1 MDASCV
7 SSSDDETCGDG
18 RSLVGRPFLAW
29 IRTLDAEQK
38 KKAEETST
46 STRRREEETKKTKIV
61 KPKFRH
67 YFEKRTRHHF
77 LRVAPKKKQKDRE
90 NEEERTNEMTVVDDE
105 FVPTVSLTL
114 YETDFDKFVSKL
126 GEAYEKYGFVILEN
140 HGVAQTE
147 IERAFRL
154 SQHFFE
160 DLSQEEK
167 EKYHLPGKAGARGFT
182 AFGRETAKGATKS
195 DLKEFWHLG
204 RDLPKGHKF
213 EKFMLPNLE
222 VDEVE
227 GFTTSAKHIFYALDE
242 LGNRVLQALAVY
254 LKQDRH
260 FFDDKVDEGNSILR
274 IIHYPP
280 IAEESA
286 GHVRA
291 GAHEDIN
298 LITLL
303 LGADEGGLQI
313 LRKDGKWLDVNPA
326 PGCVTCNIGDML
338 QRLTNHVLPSTTHR
352 VVNPPKERA
361 HIPRF
366 SMPYFLHPNP
376 DYVIETLE
384 SCISNDRPNRYPEP
398 ISSDDYL
405 QERLM
410 EIKLK

>member
-1 MDASCV
+1 L
-7 SSSDDETCGDG
+7 TFL
-18 RSLVGRPFLAW
+18 LVGRLEGGTIHFQNFSQERATLHSRRSEED
-29 IRTLDAEQK
+29 RTNFFFIQK
-38 KKAEETST
+38 KMVEGGEDA
-46 STRRREEETKKTKIV
+46 
-61 KPKFRH
+61 
-67 YFEKRTRHHF
+67 
-77 LRVAPKKKQKDRE
+77 
-90 NEEERTNEMTVVDDE
+90 DDD

-114 YETDFDKFVSKL
+114 YETDFDQFVSKL

-147 IERAFRL
+147 IEKAFRL
-154 SQHFFE
+154 SKQFFE

-167 EKYHLPGKAGARGFT
+167 EKYHLPGKGGARGFT

-204 RDLPKGHKF
+204 RDLPQGHKF
-213 EKFMLPNLE
+213 EKFMPPNVE
-222 VDEVE
+222 VNEVE
-227 GFTTSAKHIFYALDE
+227 GFTDSAKHIFYALDE
-242 LGNRVLQALAVY
+242 LGCRVLQALAVY

-260 FFDDKVDEGNSILR
+260 FFDDKVNEGNSILR

-376 DYVIETLE
+376 DYVIDTLE
-384 SCISNDRPNRYPEP
+384 SCVSEDRPNRYPEP

-405 QERLM
+405 QERLK

>member
-1 MDASCV
+1 MRRAALNLNFTFIC
-7 SSSDDETCGDG
+7 
-18 RSLVGRPFLAW
+18 R
-29 IRTLDAEQK
+29 
-38 KKAEETST
+38 KA
-46 STRRREEETKKTKIV
+46 TKK
-61 KPKFRH
+61 
-67 YFEKRTRHHF
+67 FEKRT
-77 LRVAPKKKQKDRE
+77 KQKPKAHDKKERKKE
-90 NEEERTNEMTVVDDE
+90 TTMTIIVGGGVEEEGEEDD

-114 YETDFDKFVSKL
+114 YETDFDQFVNKL

-140 HGVAQTE
+140 HGVAQTD

-154 SQHFFE
+154 SKSFFE

-167 EKYHLPGKAGARGFT
+167 EKYHLPGKGGARGFT

-195 DLKEFWHLG
+195 DLKEFWHQG
-204 RDLPKGHKF
+204 RDLPTKGHKF
-213 EKFMLPNLE
+213 EKFMPPNVE
-222 VDEVE
+222 VNEIE
-227 GFTTSAKHIFYALDE
+227 GFTESAKHIFYSLDE

-376 DYVIETLE
+376 DYVIDTLE
-384 SCISNDRPNRYPEP
+384 SCVSEDRPNRYPEP

-405 QERLM
+405 QERLK

>member
-1 MDASCV
+1 MESQAQALHRHSTARTDAALQELSQGIAGHLE
-7 SSSDDETCGDG
+7 SS
-18 RSLVGRPFLAW
+18 LAKKVDW
-29 IRTLDAEQK
+29 DAMKTTLDSQIR
-38 KKAEETST
+38 S
-46 STRRREEETKKTKIV
+46 V
-61 KPKFRH
+61 FRIQLQGLM
-67 YFEKRTRHHF
+67 K
-77 LRVAPKKKQKDRE
+77 
-90 NEEERTNEMTVVDDE
+90 
-105 FVPTVSLTL
+105 
-114 YETDFDKFVSKL
+114 
-126 GEAYEKYGFVILEN
+126 
-140 HGVAQTE
+140 
-147 IERAFRL
+147 
-154 SQHFFE
+154 
-160 DLSQEEK
+160 
-167 EKYHLPGKAGARGFT
+167 
-182 AFGRETAKGATKS
+182 
-195 DLKEFWHLG
+195 
-204 RDLPKGHKF
+204 
-213 EKFMLPNLE
+213 
-222 VDEVE
+222 EVE
-227 GFTTSAKHIFYALDE
+227 Q
-242 LGNRVLQALAVY
+242 RVLDTLQAHHRGDAEAEHSTELSLAPAMTDVADAI
-254 LKQDRH
+254 DRMDQTASMVATI
-260 FFDDKVDEGNSILR
+260 DDKVDEGNSILR